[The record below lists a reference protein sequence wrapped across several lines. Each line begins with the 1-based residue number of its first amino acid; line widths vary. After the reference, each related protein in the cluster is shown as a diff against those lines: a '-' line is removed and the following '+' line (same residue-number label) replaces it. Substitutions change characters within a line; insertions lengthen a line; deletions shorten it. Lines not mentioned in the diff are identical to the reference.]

1 MHIKFTKNDNKAVKP
16 KKAFP
21 TDVGFDLVAIKKHKV
36 FLNGSN
42 DEKNTGVVVMYDTG
56 ISVTPPSGF
65 YTEIVPRSS
74 ISKTGWILANS
85 IGIVDPTYNG
95 NLYIA
100 LMRISENAPELE
112 LPFCK
117 CQLILRENFSCK
129 MKKVSFLEQSERG
142 DGGFGSTDK

>member
-1 MHIKFTKNDNKAVKP
+1 MHIKYTKNHKDAVTPEKAYP
-16 KKAFP
+16 E
-21 TDVGFDLVAIKKHKV
+21 DIGFDIVAIKKHKV
-36 FLNGSN
+36 ILNGA
-42 DEKNTGVVVMYDTG
+42 KNENEIGVVIMYDTG
-56 ISVTPPSGF
+56 ISVTPPKGF

-100 LMRISENAPELE
+100 LMRVSENSPEVK

-117 CQLILRENFSCK
+117 CQLILRQFYNCR
-129 MKKVSFLEQSERG
+129 MKEVNSLEKSERG
-142 DGGFGSTDK
+142 GGGFGSTDK